1 MSEQQS
7 NPQGCELYTP
17 EPWVLDG
24 DDITA
29 EHLDGTIIAQTCGG
43 NYFCEINKK
52 ANARR
57 IIACVNALA
66 GVSTETLEIL
76 IAQGNG
82 KYALNVEATQ
92 AKVKKLEAQRDELLN
107 ALSPFS
113 KYACDSYAG
122 DSPCACYN
130 CIARDLIAKIEAE
143 KNKNG

>member
-92 AKVKKLEAQRDELLN
+92 AKVKKLEAQRDELLEAIERYIN
-107 ALSPFS
+107 GYLNGNPM
-113 KYACDSYAG
+113 
-122 DSPCACYN
+122 P
-130 CIARDLIAKIEAE
+130 ILIDFLAEAHDKIETDRKSNA
-143 KNKNG
+143 

>member
-7 NPQGCELYTP
+7 NPQECELYTP
-17 EPWVLDG
+17 EPWFLDG

-92 AKVKKLEAQRDELLN
+92 AKVKKLEAQRDELLSGIDK
-107 ALSPFS
+107 ALTM
-113 KYACDSYAG
+113 YAIGQPMQFVADKLAEVY
-122 DSPCACYN
+122 
-130 CIARDLIAKIEAE
+130 AKIEAE
-143 KNKNG
+143 CKS